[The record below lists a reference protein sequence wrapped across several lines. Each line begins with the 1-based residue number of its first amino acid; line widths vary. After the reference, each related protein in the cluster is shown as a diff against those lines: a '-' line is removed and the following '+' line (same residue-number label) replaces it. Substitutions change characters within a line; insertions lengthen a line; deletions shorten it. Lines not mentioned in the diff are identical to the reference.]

1 MRVIAGEFR
10 SRRLQSVEGTEVR
23 PTPDR
28 LRESLFNILQTRL
41 AGMVFVD
48 AYAGTGAVGLEALSR
63 GARRVLFIERNKE
76 ALRVLFENI
85 QSLGVQGRTA
95 IIKRKASEALRTIE
109 ADIVF
114 LDPPFTV
121 PKEFDAALTA
131 VAETAVAETAAPRG
145 IVQHP
150 PRQVLADEYGP
161 LRRSRIVKQGDNWLS
176 FYER

>member
-10 SRRLQSVEGTEVR
+10 SRKLQSVEGTEVR

-76 ALRVLFENI
+76 AIRVLFENI

-131 VAETAVAETAAPRG
+131 VAETAAPLV

>member
-131 VAETAVAETAAPRG
+131 VAETAAPLV

>member
-10 SRRLQSVEGTEVR
+10 SRKLQSVEGTEVR

-76 ALRVLFENI
+76 AIRVLFENI

-95 IIKRKASEALRTIE
+95 TIKRKASEALRTIE

-131 VAETAVAETAAPRG
+131 VAETAAPLV

>member
-76 ALRVLFENI
+76 AIRVLFENI

-95 IIKRKASEALRTIE
+95 IIKRKASEALRTLE

-114 LDPPFTV
+114 VDPPFTV

-131 VAETAVAETAAPRG
+131 VAETAAPLV

>member
-10 SRRLQSVEGTEVR
+10 SRKLQSVEGTEVR

-131 VAETAVAETAAPRG
+131 VAETAAPLV